1 MKTITLSEEQISIID
16 DALNYYGE
24 DIRMQIDDIES
35 YGGDLDDISELEET
49 LEQIDNIQ
57 KSL

>member
-24 DIRMQIDDIES
+24 DIRVQIDDIEN

>member
-24 DIRMQIDDIES
+24 DIRMQIDDIEN